1 LADIVPQPGLPP
13 ATHLNPSDD
22 EAFAAA
28 VGRLLAS
35 GLWDAAAFQERLRD
49 SYPGALVRPRD
60 LAHEPFVLWYVYRDG
75 RWIPSDAFPS

>member
-1 LADIVPQPGLPP
+1 MVPQTDLPP

-22 EAFAAA
+22 PAFAAD

-35 GLWDAAAFQERLRD
+35 GVHDAAEFQNLLREA
-49 SYPGALVRPRD
+49 YPGALVRPRD

-75 RWIPSDAFPS
+75 RWSPPDGDAPS